1 MKSTHRMLSSE
12 SWGFAQYLTLVY
24 AGTLLLVLIWA
35 AILRFSL
42 PLTPFADAD
51 FYGYLNPAI
60 SALTGGRFKHFISR
74 EFLYPLFIFLNL
86 RLCGDFRWI
95 SIAQHALG
103 LATGVLLVV
112 AWEELIGLYPRRILC
127 QKSPMG
133 TLTTCLVV
141 RLPGLCMAAVYLG
154 WSKTILVEHTIRPE
168 AVFPFFAASSLCLN
182 LHFICLC
189 WRQGCPARAWRVG
202 ALHLFISCVLLLLRP
217 SFGLAAIFINIPL
230 AGALWQR
237 RHQAVCYL
245 KPIAIALGAVVLL
258 LFVPEYLLRKHDRLA
273 KRLLPAIRLYTH
285 VDLVL
290 YQLERDLAASKT
302 PRYDRRM
309 IRTIHDRLASAYSDA
324 QAPQNHPWPKLGF
337 NPDYIYLEKDV
348 FEPYYPRVDRR
359 MDRDLE
365 HFCDYYFIRT
375 ALHQPTA
382 MAAKVF
388 RQLSFFYSFE
398 NRFPPL
404 QTWFNASPG
413 SSDNVA
419 HLYQLELRSFGYPKF
434 VTAMES
440 FEGGRHQLQRCR
452 HLAND
457 RGAMHESVL
466 ANNVRECLWASYNWV
481 LVAALASCAH
491 FLLVPRLRRAYGLN
505 AASTLLLYSY
515 NFGNCLTIAIVFYL
529 GNPRYIITQ
538 EVFTLFAEFAGVLLT
553 MQAVFA
559 LFKCRAGS
567 GASFVSSRNYKQ
579 VKRPAVELEGRDG
592 EAVSLQ

>member
-12 SWGFAQYLTLVY
+12 RWGFAQYPTLVY

-35 AILRFSL
+35 ARLRFSL

-74 EFLYPLFIFLNL
+74 EFLYPLFVFLNL

-103 LATGVLLVV
+103 LTTGVLLVV
-112 AWEELIGLYPRRILC
+112 AWEELIRLNPRRTLG
-127 QKSPMG
+127 QKSPMSR
-133 TLTTCLVV
+133 LTTCLVV
-141 RLPGLCMAAVYLG
+141 RLPSLCMAAVYLG

-182 LHFICLC
+182 LHFIRLC

-202 ALHLFISCVLLLLRP
+202 ALHLFISCVLLVLRP
-217 SFGLAAIFINIPL
+217 SFGLAAVFINIPL
-230 AGALWQR
+230 AGALWQH

-245 KPIAIALGAVVLL
+245 KPIAIALGAVALL

-273 KRLLPAIRLYTH
+273 KRLLPTIRLYTH

-290 YQLERDLAASKT
+290 YQLEDDLAAGKT

-309 IRTIHDRLASAYSDA
+309 LQTIHDRLASAYADA
-324 QAPQNHPWPKLGF
+324 QAPQNRPWHKLGF

-359 MDRDLE
+359 KDRDLE

-382 MAAKVF
+382 MAAKVC

-398 NRFPPL
+398 NRFHDCRP
-404 QTWFNASPG
+404 WFNASPG

-434 VTAMES
+434 AKAMES
-440 FEGGRHQLQRCR
+440 FEVGRHQLQRCR
-452 HLAND
+452 RLAND

-481 LVAALASCAH
+481 LLAALASCAH
-491 FLLVPRLRRAYGLN
+491 LLLVPRLRRVYGLN

-515 NFGNCLTIAIVFYL
+515 NFGNCLTIATVFYL

-538 EVFTLFAEFAGVLLT
+538 EAFTLFAEFAGVLLT

-592 EAVSLQ
+592 EAVASQ